1 MKSVVLVLVLAL
13 GLAGCTAE
21 TPAPEPTTPAS
32 TAPADT
38 TLLPVTVDPATAEAL
53 QVEGTRVADG
63 LQALMEGILYV
74 DDNSAVAPGDAETA
88 SYYAVYRTITL
99 EAAVDPLIMSA
110 QLTTIL
116 EQSGWSIYETT
127 NEGGQYLSALSS
139 GDSGWFA
146 LIGGDA
152 TVDGQPVVT
161 FQIASP
167 DIQ

>member
-1 MKSVVLVLVLAL
+1 MKSAVAALAILLAL
-13 GLAGCTAE
+13 TGCTAG
-21 TPAPEPTTPAS
+21 TTATPEPTT
-32 TAPADT
+32 TAAAPIDT
-38 TLLPVTVDPATAEAL
+38 TLLPATLELVSAEAA
-53 QVEGTRVADG
+53 QAEGTRVADG
-63 LQALMEGILYV
+63 LQALIEGIVYV
-74 DDNSAVAPGDAETA
+74 DDNSAVVPADGETA

-99 EAAVDPLIMSA
+99 ENGVDPLIMSA

-127 NEGGQYLSALSS
+127 NEDGQYLSALSS

-152 TVDGQPVVT
+152 TVEGQPVVT

>member
-1 MKSVVLVLVLAL
+1 MKSAVAALAILLAL
-13 GLAGCTAE
+13 TGCTA
-21 TPAPEPTTPAS
+21 TTPTTPVPS
-32 TAPADT
+32 ETSAPTDT
-38 TLLPVTVDPATAEAL
+38 TLLPATLELVSAEAA
-53 QVEGTRVADG
+53 QAEGTRVADG
-63 LQALMEGILYV
+63 LQALIEGIVYV
-74 DDNSAVAPGDAETA
+74 DDNSEVVPGDAETA

-99 EAAVDPLIMSA
+99 ENGVDPLIMSA

-127 NEGGQYLSALSS
+127 NEDGQYLSALSS

-152 TVDGQPVVT
+152 TVEGQPVVT